1 MKLAPLPLFALVLLV
16 FSAPIELTAAVSSEN
31 ERWFSESKIR
41 RDRTA
46 LQNRDFA
53 ARVPRSFGSS
63 ATAQLRCL
71 SKVPGVYQR
80 LCDDVLNSE
89 YLLKPDNRLTKMASD
104 AFGQP
109 RLCASFTRQARRAD
123 RPAVLR
129 LVSWRDELLSRPFS
143 TAFSGRKA
151 AEAACRKPSA

>member
-1 MKLAPLPLFALVLLV
+1 MKLAPLPLIALVLLV
-16 FSAPIELTAAVSSEN
+16 FSAPLELTAAVSSEKG
-31 ERWFSESKIR
+31 WVSESKLR
-41 RDRTA
+41 SERTA

-89 YLLKPDNRLTKMASD
+89 YLLKPDNRFSRTRAQLPVAENRQVPKTQSP
-104 AFGQP
+104 P
-109 RLCASFTRQARRAD
+109 RN
-123 RPAVLR
+123 
-129 LVSWRDELLSRPFS
+129 
-143 TAFSGRKA
+143 
-151 AEAACRKPSA
+151 

>member
-1 MKLAPLPLFALVLLV
+1 MKLAPLPLFALVLLA
-16 FSAPIELTAAVSSEN
+16 FSAPLELTAAVSSEK
-31 ERWFSESKIR
+31 EGWVSESKTR
-41 RDRTA
+41 SERPA

-89 YLLKPDNRLTKMASD
+89 YLLKPATRFSHKHARLAVTPNSLISN
-104 AFGQP
+104 P
-109 RLCASFTRQARRAD
+109 ARRG
-123 RPAVLR
+123 
-129 LVSWRDELLSRPFS
+129 E
-143 TAFSGRKA
+143 
-151 AEAACRKPSA
+151 